1 MTKKLISPAKYIQ
14 GPGELKKLGEHVGAM
29 GKKAL
34 ILISQGGY
42 KRIGKIVED
51 SFKETSCEILFDYF
65 NGECSKNEINRLV
78 QLADD
83 NNCDMVIGIGGGKI
97 FDTAKAV
104 AHYVKSP
111 VVICPTIASTDAPCS
126 ALSVIYSDE
135 GVFEEYFFL
144 AKNPYVV

>member
-51 SFKETSCEILFDYF
+51 SFKELVAKYSLIILM
-65 NGECSKNEINRLV
+65 ESV
-78 QLADD
+78 QR
-83 NNCDMVIGIGGGKI
+83 M
-97 FDTAKAV
+97 
-104 AHYVKSP
+104 KST
-111 VVICPTIASTDAPCS
+111 V
-126 ALSVIYSDE
+126 
-135 GVFEEYFFL
+135 
-144 AKNPYVV
+144 

>member
-14 GPGELKKLGEHVGAM
+14 GPGELKKLEKHEAQWE
-29 GKKAL
+29 KKHL
-34 ILISQGGY
+34 YIIRKEGLNEY
-42 KRIGKIVED
+42 GKIVED

-78 QLADD
+78 QLAND

-104 AHYVKSP
+104 A
-111 VVICPTIASTDAPCS
+111 VVRQ
-126 ALSVIYSDE
+126 L
-135 GVFEEYFFL
+135 
-144 AKNPYVV
+144 